1 MFIIVGINQN
11 YGNLHIVTKY
21 PMKYEDAVAFIAKC
35 EDRPNIKLTLAEV
48 F

>member
-11 YGNLHIVTKY
+11 KGHIHIVTKF
-21 PMKYEDAVAFIAKC
+21 PMKYEEAVAFISRC
-35 EDRPNIKLTLAEV
+35 EKRPNINLTLAEV